1 VHLELIVLLERI
13 VRERDTQALL
23 QQSNERLQQLER
35 EIADVKKVMEEAVS
49 AQQTLTTA
57 CNNEKL
63 RVQGVLEFFGQD
75 AINKVVAQSP
85 KLHETK

>member
-1 VHLELIVLLERI
+1 
-13 VRERDTQALL
+13 
-23 QQSNERLQQLER
+23 
-35 EIADVKKVMEEAVS
+35 MEDAVS
-49 AQQTLTTA
+49 AQQALTTA

-85 KLHETK
+85 KLHESK